1 MPALQPNEMT
11 EPVLEPDLPI
21 CDPHHH
27 LWADRVGWPRYLLD
41 EFAEDIRKAGHR
53 VEETVFVEAHAF
65 YAPNRPKGFE
75 FVAETEAMAGVAA
88 MAESGAWGPMRVC
101 AGIVARAELQ
111 MGAAVSEVFEA
122 HERAGAGR
130 LRGIRASGAW
140 HPGDAI
146 RNSHTSPPPGLY
158 GLTDFREGFA
168 RLKDFGLSFEAWQYH
183 TQIRD
188 VIDLARAFP
197 DTQIMLNHAGG
208 PLGIGPYKGRHAEV
222 FPVWAADIRE
232 IGRLPNVYVKL
243 GGLGMAIN
251 GFEFH
256 KRPSPPTSEELAA
269 TWRPYL
275 ETCIEAF
282 GQERSVFESN
292 FPVDRISC
300 SYGVLWNA
308 YKRIAA
314 GCSPQEKAA
323 LFRDN
328 ALRFYRL

>member
-1 MPALQPNEMT
+1 MPALQPNDMT

-27 LWADRVGWPRYLLD
+27 LWVREGWPRYLLD

-53 VEETVFVEAHAF
+53 IEETVFVEAHAF
-65 YAPNRPKGFE
+65 YSPLRPEGFE
-75 FVAETEAMAGVAA
+75 FVAETEAMAGIAA
-88 MAESGAWGPMRVC
+88 MAESGAWGPTRIC
-101 AGIVARAELQ
+101 AGIVGRAELR
-111 MGAAVSEVFEA
+111 MGGRVAEVLEA
-122 HERAGAGR
+122 HLAAGAGR
-130 LRGIRASGAW
+130 VRGIRAAGAW

-158 GLTDFREGFA
+158 GMVDFREGFA
-168 RLKDFGLSFEAWQYH
+168 CLKDYGLSFEAWQYH
-183 TQIRD
+183 TQITD

-208 PLGIGPYKGRHAEV
+208 PLGIGPYKGKRDEV
-222 FPVWAADIRE
+222 FAAWAADIRE
-232 IGRLPNVYVKL
+232 IGKLPNVHVKL
-243 GGLGMAIN
+243 GGLGMPIN

-256 KRPSPPTSEELAA
+256 KRPSPPGSEELAA
-269 TWRPYL
+269 TWRPYI

-282 GQERSVFESN
+282 GVDRAVFESN
-292 FPVDRISC
+292 FPVDRTSC

-308 YKRIAA
+308 FKRIADR
-314 GCSPQEKAA
+314 CSAAEKAR